1 VEYLVALA
9 ALTAMEIVLGIDNIV
24 FIAVLVGRLPESQ
37 RAKAR
42 QLGLAFALLTRIALL
57 LTISY
62 IVNELT
68 DPIFQLTDLGIPES
82 WLVEEVAPND
92 LPASTDPGSGAAE
105 SAGHGMESWLTSEVN
120 DVSWKDLL
128 LFFGGLFLIYK
139 SVVEIHKKV
148 EGGEEHLASGKHA
161 SFTTVLIEIGLF
173 DVLFSLDSVI
183 TAVGMVKGDSTGLAV
198 MVTAIVV
205 AMIVMLV
212 FAGKVSDFI
221 EKHPTLKILALS
233 FLILIGVM
241 LVAEG
246 IGTHFDR
253 KYIYFAMAFS
263 LIVEMV
269 NMRIRLR
276 KKRIQAA

>member
-1 VEYLVALA
+1 
-9 ALTAMEIVLGIDNIV
+9 
-24 FIAVLVGRLPESQ
+24 
-37 RAKAR
+37 
-42 QLGLAFALLTRIALL
+42 
-57 LTISY
+57 
-62 IVNELT
+62 
-68 DPIFQLTDLGIPES
+68 
-82 WLVEEVAPND
+82 
-92 LPASTDPGSGAAE
+92 
-105 SAGHGMESWLTSEVN
+105 MESWLTSEVN